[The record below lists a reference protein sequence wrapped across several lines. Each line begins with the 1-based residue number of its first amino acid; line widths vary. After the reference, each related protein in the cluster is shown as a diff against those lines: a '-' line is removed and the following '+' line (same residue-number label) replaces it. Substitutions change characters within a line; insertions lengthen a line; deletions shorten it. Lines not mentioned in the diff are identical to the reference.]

1 MNFGSGT
8 VYILGEIMKPN
19 FTLKLIRI
27 KFFYFM
33 GLIFLILL
41 NIQCGKSK
49 KSDQGT
55 LLHGF
60 TQPRWAPYLKKA
72 ETAWNQVHPGNKIDL
87 QILELGYPQLRSKLI
102 TAAGGNNAPDFSLV
116 DVVWIAEFVEAGF
129 LISIEELD
137 KVWVDDVLRKDWFES
152 LVNAVTYENH
162 TYGLVTQTGTEH
174 LYYRRDW
181 FEQEKIKPPE
191 TWNQLIDVARHF
203 QNESVRSKYAIGDFA
218 MDFLGGFQGGE
229 STTARW
235 LLSLWSA
242 NGTILDDEN
251 RVVFNN
257 PPAHRALGLYLD
269 LVHNY
274 RVVSPRCII
283 WDWQHPRKL
292 FGAEKLALFIGGS
305 YEWKMLK
312 KQTGWDNQTMR
323 YRIGFIP
330 FPADSG
336 GQKVVGTGG
345 MAYCIYKQSDHP
357 KLVLEFLKLVLS
369 QQLMFDFCI
378 ETNQTP
384 SRKSVVAALDSSKN
398 WFLWKNAKML
408 KWAKSRP
415 ASAIYPKISEQIRI
429 MLEITLRENADPKSA
444 IGRTAS
450 VIEKEIKNER
460 N

>member
-1 MNFGSGT
+1 
-8 VYILGEIMKPN
+8 MKPN
-19 FTLKLIRI
+19 FSLKLIGTVFI
-27 KFFYFM
+27 Y
-33 GLIFLILL
+33 LIFLVLFI
-41 NIQCGKSK
+41 IHCGTSK
-49 KSDQGT
+49 KSSQGVI
-55 LLHGF
+55 LYAF

-72 ETAWNQVHPGNKIDL
+72 ETNWNQIHPQNEIDL
-87 QILELGYPQLRSKLI
+87 QILELGYPQLRTKLI
-102 TAAGGNNAPDFSLV
+102 TAAGGNNAPDLSLV

-129 LISIEELD
+129 LISIDELD
-137 KVWVDDVLRKDWFES
+137 EALVDDVLHKDWFES
-152 LVNAVTYENH
+152 LVNAVTYKNH
-162 TYGLVTQTGTEH
+162 VYGLVTQTGTEH

-181 FEQEKIKPPE
+181 FEQEKINPPE
-191 TWNQLIDVARHF
+191 TWKQLIDVARHF
-203 QNESVRSKYAIGDFA
+203 QEEAVRIKYSIGEYA
-218 MDFLGGFQGGE
+218 MDFLGSFRGGE

-235 LLSLWSA
+235 LLALWSA
-242 NGTILDDEN
+242 NGKILDNN
-251 RVVFNN
+251 RVIFNN

-429 MLEITLRENADPKSA
+429 MLEITLRENADPRATISRVA
-444 IGRTAS
+444 F
-450 VIEKEIKNER
+450 VIEQELIENTQSNE